1 LSSWRRSEK
10 IYPRVLRWLGL
21 VHDLGQATLDKATSE
36 WSLISE
42 QEAIRQALKTSLQMT
57 YTTEMVVARKAYE
70 GACAEV
76 GLEAM
81 QEDQI
86 VLDPESFGVE
96 VKRIHKY
103 ALSPTFLFLK
113 LGDKAEK
120 YSEMRQQQEH
130 AWDRFDEMLNM
141 STEWT
146 KLDDIWDM
154 LCLQFGNIDSG
165 DLLKIVNDFT
175 EAGIIESRRV

>member
-1 LSSWRRSEK
+1 
-10 IYPRVLRWLGL
+10 
-21 VHDLGQATLDKATSE
+21 
-36 WSLISE
+36 
-42 QEAIRQALKTSLQMT
+42 
-57 YTTEMVVARKAYE
+57 MVVARKAYE

-96 VKRIHKY
+96 VKRVYTY

-113 LGDKAEK
+113 LGDKSEE
-120 YSEMRQQQEH
+120 YSEMRRQQEH

-141 STEWT
+141 ATDWT
-146 KLDDIWDM
+146 RLDDIWDL

-165 DLLKIVNDFT
+165 DLLRIVDDFV
-175 EAGIIESRRV
+175 EVGILESRRA